1 MTFAVVAARQ
11 CRGWYPAHFA
21 AHFFILLLAGLISI
35 RAAHGEVCHGTLVAT
50 ALRPLP
56 QPLVIALELRDPSD
70 RNKELA
76 ALFTASMRSAGT
88 KVDGAA
94 SARLHLTY
102 SIMGGAQD
110 RGGMGGVEH
119 SIDDLGSVSDLG
131 GQALPQMPSRRFA
144 RPAPTP
150 VSGLLFLRAEISALG
165 SERVD
170 WVASVQCQVGAATAE
185 DLASQM
191 GRLIGEA
198 AGRSVPRASF

>member
-21 AHFFILLLAGLISI
+21 AHFFIVLFAGLISMH
-35 RAAHGEVCHGTLVAT
+35 AAHAEVCHGSLVAT

-76 ALFTASMRSAGT
+76 ALFTASMRAGGT

-102 SIMGGAQD
+102 SITGGAQD

-131 GQALPQMPSRRFA
+131 GQALPQMPSQRFA
-144 RPAPTP
+144 RPAPAP
-150 VSGLLFLRAEISALG
+150 SSGLLFLRAEISAMG

-170 WVASVQCQVGAATAE
+170 WVASVQCQFGAASAE

-198 AGRSVPRASF
+198 AGRSVARASF